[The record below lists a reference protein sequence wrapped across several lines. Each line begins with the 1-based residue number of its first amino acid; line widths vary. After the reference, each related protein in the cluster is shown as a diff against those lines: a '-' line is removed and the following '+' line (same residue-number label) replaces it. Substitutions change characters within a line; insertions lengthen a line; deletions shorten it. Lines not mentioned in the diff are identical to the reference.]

1 MLGGGGSFSIAPFPS
16 SDLSEPLT
24 GVVPF
29 EFEGA
34 QPAIQSSAKTP
45 FHPND
50 PCENQDPPNL
60 SSGVASGPE
69 TTANPTGAS
78 ATGGSSEK
86 AQLTRRYAEILG
98 QFGEAE
104 QLRAEGKQAEA
115 ERIVAEAVQ
124 LFEVWS
130 AEWRA
135 LQRENGLNPP
145 RVSDGKAGNR

>member
-1 MLGGGGSFSIAPFPS
+1 
-16 SDLSEPLT
+16 
-24 GVVPF
+24 V
-29 EFEGA
+29 
-34 QPAIQSSAKTP
+34 
-45 FHPND
+45 
-50 PCENQDPPNL
+50 
-60 SSGVASGPE
+60 
-69 TTANPTGAS
+69 
-78 ATGGSSEK
+78 
-86 AQLTRRYAEILG
+86 EILG